1 MNPSPPALAT
11 APPPVPPLW
20 RRAALWRGG
29 ALALWSLLLLRS
41 AADGRLDLL
50 LRAAFHPLVA
60 FGGATLAALALAQL
74 AQARPGTAGA
84 RERVR
89 APERWLVLATALLT
103 VAVMVWPPAP
113 SFADLASQR
122 PRDQTAEEE
131 LAFVVPPAQRSLTD
145 WVRLLRAQPDPRLFA
160 GDPVRISG
168 FVLPVPGE
176 TPQLARLLVR
186 CCLADASPVG
196 LPVRW
201 SAVGP
206 APPADQWVAIEGVMA
221 VEASPEAGGKER
233 LVVVPRA
240 IRPIPRPARP
250 LEP

>member
-1 MNPSPPALAT
+1 
-11 APPPVPPLW
+11 V
-20 RRAALWRGG
+20 
-29 ALALWSLLLLRS
+29 LLRS
-41 AADGRLDLL
+41 SVDGRLDLL

-60 FGGATLAALALAQL
+60 FAGVALAALALAQL
-74 AQARPGTAGA
+74 AQALPRSGGG

-89 APERWLVLATALLT
+89 AGDRAVLLVTALLS
-103 VAVMVWPPAP
+103 AAMLLWPPAP

-131 LAFVVPPAQRSLTD
+131 LAFVLPPSQRSLTD

-176 TPQLARLLVR
+176 PPQLARLLVR
-186 CCLADASPVG
+186 CCLADAAPVG
-196 LPVRW
+196 MPVRW
-201 SAVGP
+201 AALGP
-206 APPADQWVAIEGVMA
+206 APVADQWLAVEGVMA
-221 VEASPEAGGKER
+221 LETAPPPGAGER
-233 LVVVPRA
+233 LVVVPQR

>member
-1 MNPSPPALAT
+1 MTISL
-11 APPPVPPLW
+11 PPLQ
-20 RRAALWRGG
+20 RAALWRGG

-41 AADGRLDLL
+41 SVDGRLDLL

-60 FGGATLAALALAQL
+60 FAGVALGALALAQL
-74 AQARPGTAGA
+74 AQARPGAPGA

-89 APERWLVLATALLT
+89 PTERWLALTTALLT
-103 VAVMVWPPAP
+103 AAVVVWPPAP

-131 LAFVVPPAQRSLTD
+131 LAFVLPPSQRSLTD
-145 WVRLLRAQPDPRLFA
+145 WVRLMRAQPDPRLFA

-168 FVLPVPGE
+168 FVLPMPGE
-176 TPQLARLLVR
+176 APQVARLLVR

-201 SAVGP
+201 SALGP

-221 VEASPEAGGKER
+221 LEATTGAGGEER
-233 LVVVPRA
+233 LVVVPRT